1 MREDSPESPSSRIL
15 LLLFFSKKTHGISSY
30 AGGCQHFCFI
40 GCGFL
45 FWWPVVQPW
54 PRIPAEARCVTIIYL
69 VPAAILTIRLLA
81 AGGLPE
87 DELA

>member
-1 MREDSPESPSSRIL
+1 MFHRLRISL
-15 LLLFFSKKTHGISSY
+15 LV
-30 AGGCQHFCFI
+30 AGCSALAKDPGR
-40 GCGFL
+40 
-45 FWWPVVQPW
+45 P
-54 PRIPAEARCVTIIYL
+54 RCVMIIYL